1 MAEQRYSPVYLRAR
15 VEDVQSLAIK
25 LTQFS
30 QTLNPVELALFMELI
45 KRSMPSIDVQG
56 AEALAATP
64 AVFAAWINSIVPGE
78 SRWYPE

>member
-1 MAEQRYSPVYLRAR
+1 MAEQRYSPEYLRAR

-45 KRSMPSIDVQG
+45 KRSMPSINLQSD
-56 AEALAATP
+56 EALVAAP
-64 AVFAAWINSIVPGE
+64 AVFGAWINSIVPGE
-78 SRWYPE
+78 SRWFPA